1 MAKKNLDIVSKNLRD
16 LKRIVDYIKTK
27 PPKST
32 GGTFEGTLDEVP
44 DGATYKRTT
53 QTEKDS
59 WNGKAAGNHNHAGVY
74 EPAFIKKVKLA
85 GNIVTGANVT
95 TVTVTG
101 LIFDFEANSDYLI
114 EIFGE
119 ITAAAATTGCG
130 LQFDTSV
137 AVTNVD
143 LTFFHQLAN
152 TGTLSGGNSIADN
165 ASQGVSS
172 GIPGANGT
180 YPIYAAGKLNSGAN
194 AGTAQ
199 LMFRSETT
207 AATTLKANTI
217 MRVMKL

>member
-1 MAKKNLDIVSKNLRD
+1 MDYKKEIERLRRLVAFLRGQSTSNNTGNGLSAYEVAVANGFVGTEQQWLASLVGAQGPAGQNGQQGLQGPAGPD
-16 LKRIVDYIKTK
+16 SFLIK
-27 PPKST
+27 
-32 GGTFEGTLDEVP
+32 
-44 DGATYKRTT
+44 A
-53 QTEKDS
+53 
-59 WNGKAAGNHNHAGVY
+59 
-74 EPAFIKKVKLA
+74 KLA
-85 GNIVTGANVT
+85 NNISTGANVT
-95 TVTVTG
+95 PVTVTG
-101 LIFDFEANSDYLI
+101 LSFNFEANSDYLI

-152 TGTLSGGNSIADN
+152 TGTLTGGNSIADN

-172 GIPGANGT
+172 GIPAANGT

-199 LMFRSETT
+199 LMLRSETT
-207 AATTLKANTI
+207 AVITLKANTI